1 MSVDPS
7 SDLKFEIGHVLF
19 IDIVGYSKLLLDEQ
33 KERLRELTDVVL
45 ATPQVGESTNEQLVR
60 LPTGDGM
67 ALVFRNSSEEPARC
81 ALEIAEALK
90 AHPAVSVRMGI
101 HCGPVS
107 EVTDVSGRN
116 NVAGAGINMA
126 QRVMDCGDAGHIL
139 LSHRVAD
146 DLMQYRQWSGRLHDL
161 GECEV
166 KHGVQIHVV
175 NLYTDSLGNA
185 QTPQKFRQGKAARSV
200 NRWKLGIAA
209 VLVVL
214 LLFAAEFYYRSHQ
227 TKALTD
233 KDRIV
238 LGDFAN
244 TTGDPVFDVT
254 LRQGLASQLE
264 QTPFLTLISDSIIA
278 HNLTL
283 MSKPRDARLTPDL
296 AREVGQRLGAAAT
309 IEGSISAL
317 GAEYVV
323 SLKAVSCR
331 DGSLLGQEQE
341 TATGKERVLNALGQA
356 ATKLRTRLGESLA
369 SVQKYDALPEDTTTS
384 SLEALQ
390 AYALGNKAMDIQND
404 YLAAIPFFE
413 RAVALDP
420 NFAMAYLSLGECYQ
434 PQGELTLAAENAR
447 KAYDLRERT
456 SDHEKLSIEVFY
468 EIVVTG
474 NLEAARRIG
483 ELIAQTYPH
492 DEGAQLYLWYSSLI
506 CGDYVR
512 ADAAAKRAF
521 EINPDSSNNYVSLM
535 YCDQYLGR
543 LDQAKAAAEQSRA
556 KKLNSPWYPLVL
568 YVVDLLQN
576 DPAGMAQQAAA
587 TVGTP
592 GVEDQMFFIESET
605 AADHGQFGQAREL
618 ARRAADSARRAQ
630 EKETAAEYEGHNS
643 LREGLVGLTELA
655 KADAQSAL
663 SVIKGKH
670 GEGFSAIAF
679 ALAGDTDDANRA
691 IEDLTKRFPQN
702 NVVQTRY
709 LPMARSALALNSGS
723 AQGAIDALTAA
734 APYELGHTNE
744 DFTFAV
750 YPVYFRGQAYLAAKN
765 GNAAAAEF
773 QKILDHAGVVGNEP
787 IGALAHLGLGRAY
800 SLSGNTGKA
809 KIEYQDF
816 LTLWKEADSDIPLLI
831 QAKAEYA
838 KLERTSGEAGIR

>member
-1 MSVDPS
+1 MADENKSE
-7 SDLKFEIGHVLF
+7 LRLEIGHVLF
-19 IDIVGYSKLLLDEQ
+19 IDIVGYSKLLITEQ
-33 KERLRELTDVVL
+33 SDQVQKLKEIVRGTE
-45 ATPQVGESTNEQLVR
+45 QVRVAEAEGKLLR
-60 LPTGDGM
+60 LPTGDGG
-67 ALVFRNSSEEPARC
+67 ALVFRTTLEAPVLCSI
-81 ALEIAEALK
+81 EIAKELRKHPELK
-90 AHPAVSVRMGI
+90 VRMGI
-101 HCGPVS
+101 HSGPVN
-107 EVTDVSGRN
+107 EITDLN
-116 NVAGAGINMA
+116 AQANIAGAGINIA
-126 QRVMDCGDAGHIL
+126 QRVMDCGDPGHIL
-139 LSHRVAD
+139 VSRRVAE
-146 DLMQYRQWSGRLHDL
+146 DLEHYPRWQPYLHQL

-166 KHGVQIHVV
+166 KHGQKVSLV
-175 NLYTDSLGNA
+175 NFCDDEIGNRA
-185 QTPQKFRQGKAARSV
+185 IPQKFRQVRAAKSKRI
-200 NRWKLGIAA
+200 RKMAAAIALFILLIA
-209 VLVVL
+209 GVL
-214 LLFAAEFYYRSHQ
+214 YYRSHQ
-227 TKALTD
+227 TTPLTD

-238 LGDFAN
+238 LADFAN
-244 TTGDPVFDVT
+244 TTGDPVFDAT
-254 LRQGLASQLE
+254 LRQGLASELE

-331 DGSLLGQEQE
+331 DGSLLAQEQE
-341 TATGKERVLNALGQA
+341 TATGKEHVLNALGQA
-356 ATKLRTRLGESLA
+356 ATKLRKRLGESLA
-369 SVQKYDALPEDTTTS
+369 SVQKYDALPEDITTP

-390 AYALGNKAMDIQND
+390 AYALGNKATDIDND
-404 YLAAIPFFE
+404 YLAATTFFQ
-413 RAVALDP
+413 RAITLDP
-420 NFAMAYLSLGECYQ
+420 NFAMAYLMLAECYQ
-434 PQGELTLAAENAR
+434 PQGELALAAENTR

-456 SDHEKLSIEVFY
+456 SDHEKLSIAIFY

-474 NLEAARRIG
+474 NLEAARRTG

-492 DEGAQLYLWYSSLI
+492 DENVQIYLWYIALI

-556 KKLNSPWYPLVL
+556 KKLNSPWYPLIL
-568 YVVDLLQN
+568 YVVDFLQN

-587 TVGTP
+587 TVRIP
-592 GVEDQMFFIESET
+592 GVEDQMFFVESDT
-605 AADHGQFGQAREL
+605 AADHGKFGQAREL

-630 EKETAAEYEGHNS
+630 ENETAAEYAGHNS
-643 LREGLVGLTELA
+643 VREALVGLAEVA
-655 KADAQSAL
+655 KEDAQSAL
-663 SVIKGKH
+663 KSIKGKH

-679 ALAGDTDDANRA
+679 ALAGDMADANRA
-691 IEDLTKRFPQN
+691 IEDLTKRFPQDT
-702 NVVQTRY
+702 VVQTRY
-709 LPMARSALALNSGS
+709 LPMARSALALNSGN
-723 AQGAIDALTAA
+723 ARAALDALTAA

-750 YPVYFRGQAYLAAKN
+750 YPVYFRGQAYLAEKN
-765 GNAAAAEF
+765 GDAAAAEF

-800 SLSGNTGKA
+800 SLSGNTVKA
-809 KIEYQDF
+809 KTEYQDF
-816 LTLWKEADSDIPLLI
+816 LTLWKDGDPDIPLLT
-831 QAKAEYA
+831 QARAEYA
-838 KLERTSGEAGIR
+838 KLP